1 MINKLRLLIKLNI
14 LTPNGLYTLIQSIR
28 ANGIN
33 LMALLGFSARLYP
46 QRIAV
51 QDDSGTLT
59 YAQLYQQSR
68 NIASALCHHHRLKP
82 GHKVALICRNHAL
95 LLKSLFACS
104 YAGADIYLLNTE
116 INLRQFSAFIDKHQF
131 DLIIHDANIA
141 PLLAE
146 AGFSAT
152 AIPAENSDSVSIQ
165 SYAHTSGLL
174 AKQIKHGPGKIIVLT
189 SGSTGDFKAAARKP
203 SLFAFLNPLYALL
216 TKLELFHYRSI
227 YIATPVYHGFGLAT
241 LSIATLMGATVY
253 LTRKFDADN
262 ASHLIAEH
270 QIEVI
275 TLVPLMLSRML
286 YRSAD
291 KLLCLRC
298 IISGGAQLQPRLV
311 ADTRTQLGDKLFNL
325 YGTSEAG
332 ICTIATPRDLAHS
345 ASTIGIPIEGLTIQ
359 LLDNQSGLPVYQHHV
374 VGRLAIK
381 CPWAAQNNG
390 DLIETGDL
398 GFHDADGYYYLSG
411 RADSM
416 IVSGGENVY
425 PVELEDAIT
434 QHPIISECVVI
445 GIPNAEFGQ
454 RLKAFIVTQQPDSLT
469 AEQLKLWLSERI
481 ARYQMPEEIVF
492 LHEIPLT
499 PIGKPDLKYLSQQI
513 TSEKQPNGQ
522 E

>member
-1 MINKLRLLIKLNI
+1 MIDKLRLLIKLNI
-14 LTPNGLYTLIQSIR
+14 LTPRGLYTLIQSVR
-28 ANGIN
+28 TNGIN
-33 LMALLGFSARLYP
+33 LMALLGFSAKLYP

-51 QDDSGTLT
+51 KDDRCTLT

-68 NIASALCHHHRLKP
+68 NIASALCHRRQLKP
-82 GHKVALICRNHAL
+82 GDKVALICRNHAS

-104 YAGADIYLLNTE
+104 YTGADIYLLNTE
-116 INLRQFSAFIDKHQF
+116 INLRQFTAFIDKHQF
-131 DLIIHDANIA
+131 EVIIHDANIA

-146 AGFSAT
+146 ARFSGT
-152 AIPAENSDSVSIQ
+152 AIPADSNDTLSIESYVQTSDP
-165 SYAHTSGLL
+165 LPR
-174 AKQIKHGPGKIIVLT
+174 QIKYGPGKIIVLT

-253 LTRKFDADN
+253 LTRKFDADK
-262 ASHLIAEH
+262 ASHLIDHH

-286 YRSAD
+286 YSSAD
-291 KLLCLRC
+291 KLLSLCC

-311 ADTRTQLGDKLFNL
+311 TDTRAQLGDKLFNL

-332 ICTIATPRDLAHS
+332 ICTIATPQDLAHS
-345 ASTIGIPIEGLTIQ
+345 ASTIGLPIEGLTIQ
-359 LLDNQSGLPVYQHHV
+359 LLDSQTGLPVYAHNV
-374 VGRLAIK
+374 IGRLAIK

-390 DLIETGDL
+390 TQIETGDL
-398 GFHDADGYYYLSG
+398 GFYDADGYYYLSG

-416 IVSGGENVY
+416 VVCGGENVY

-454 RLKAFIVTQQPDSLT
+454 RLKAFVVTQQPDSLT
-469 AEQLKLWLSERI
+469 SEQLKLWLSTRI
-481 ARYQMPEEIVF
+481 ARYQMPEEIIF
-492 LHEIPLT
+492 LHKIPLT

-513 TSEKQPNGQ
+513 TSEKPSNGK

>member
-1 MINKLRLLIKLNI
+1 M
-14 LTPNGLYTLIQSIR
+14 
-28 ANGIN
+28 
-33 LMALLGFSARLYP
+33 
-46 QRIAV
+46 
-51 QDDSGTLT
+51 
-59 YAQLYQQSR
+59 
-68 NIASALCHHHRLKP
+68 
-82 GHKVALICRNHAL
+82 
-95 LLKSLFACS
+95 
-104 YAGADIYLLNTE
+104 
-116 INLRQFSAFIDKHQF
+116 
-131 DLIIHDANIA
+131 
-141 PLLAE
+141 
-146 AGFSAT
+146 
-152 AIPAENSDSVSIQ
+152 
-165 SYAHTSGLL
+165 
-174 AKQIKHGPGKIIVLT
+174 
-189 SGSTGDFKAAARKP
+189 
-203 SLFAFLNPLYALL
+203 
-216 TKLELFHYRSI
+216 
-227 YIATPVYHGFGLAT
+227 
-241 LSIATLMGATVY
+241 
-253 LTRKFDADN
+253 
-262 ASHLIAEH
+262 
-270 QIEVI
+270 
-275 TLVPLMLSRML
+275 
-286 YRSAD
+286 
-291 KLLCLRC
+291 
-298 IISGGAQLQPRLV
+298 
-311 ADTRTQLGDKLFNL
+311 
-325 YGTSEAG
+325 
-332 ICTIATPRDLAHS
+332 AHS